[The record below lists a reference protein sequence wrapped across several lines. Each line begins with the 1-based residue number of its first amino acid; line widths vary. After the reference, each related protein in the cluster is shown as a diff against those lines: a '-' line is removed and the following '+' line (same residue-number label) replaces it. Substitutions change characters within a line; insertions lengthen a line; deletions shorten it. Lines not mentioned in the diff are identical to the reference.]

1 VLYLFMVRI
10 MRTRTGLIGLKIE
23 QDLKDKLDILAK
35 KENRTKTYLLEQAL
49 RNFFKIKKMY
59 NGKN

>member
-1 VLYLFMVRI
+1 